1 MLTLLVIGGP
11 IAADEP
17 TLSQE
22 QFDSKFSQLKADM
35 RQVWIEGERRR
46 LAVLEELEAA
56 HDSYATDAAHLESF
70 KLIVVQGME
79 LTAKGM
85 ELVQPRADKPGAFD
99 VLEWIL
105 LSLPIGRPADDA
117 AELIIKHH
125 LRQER
130 TSQLVDALAGQNYP
144 CIEPLLLALAAV
156 EHQAATQ
163 ASATFNLGRYFCHRA
178 ELADRI
184 IDERGTARD
193 WFGLVLGESF
203 LSEVQKAGS
212 AALYDESLRHFE
224 TASKRFGTE
233 KIRGVTIS
241 ELAAEYIDQIKN
253 VSIGKMA
260 QRQRRRGPGRSE
272 VRAQPLP
279 WKSRRAGILGL
290 LVPALHARGP
300 S

>member
-1 MLTLLVIGGP
+1 M
-11 IAADEP
+11 
-17 TLSQE
+17 
-22 QFDSKFSQLKADM
+22 
-35 RQVWIEGERRR
+35 
-46 LAVLEELEAA
+46 
-56 HDSYATDAAHLESF
+56 
-70 KLIVVQGME
+70 
-79 LTAKGM
+79 
-85 ELVQPRADKPGAFD
+85 
-99 VLEWIL
+99 
-105 LSLPIGRPADDA
+105 
-117 AELIIKHH
+117 
-125 LRQER
+125 
-130 TSQLVDALAGQNYP
+130 
-144 CIEPLLLALAAV
+144 

-212 AALYDESLRHFE
+212 AALYDESLRYFE
-224 TASKRFGTE
+224 TASKQFGTE

-260 QRQRRRGPGRSE
+260 RRQRRRGPGRSE
-272 VRAQPLP
+272 VCAQRLP